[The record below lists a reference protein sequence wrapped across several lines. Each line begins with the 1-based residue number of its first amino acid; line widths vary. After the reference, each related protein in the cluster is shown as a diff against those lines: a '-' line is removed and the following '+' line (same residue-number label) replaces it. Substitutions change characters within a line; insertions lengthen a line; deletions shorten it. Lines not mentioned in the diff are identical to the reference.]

1 MDTNN
6 HDITHIPI
14 WNSFRYMGEV
24 DSLSNIP
31 IDSLCVGDIYTYE
44 ALEYVYIGKNSNEEW
59 IKLSE
64 FKELDE
70 AVSDIDTL
78 DEI

>member
-6 HDITHIPI
+6 HDITHIPL

-31 IDSLCVGDIYTYE
+31 VDDLCVGDIYTYK
-44 ALEYVYIGKNSNEEW
+44 ASEYVYTGKNSNKEW
-59 IKLSE
+59 VNLPK
-64 FKELDE
+64 FKEWMKL
-70 AVSDIDTL
+70 
-78 DEI
+78 